1 MNIGRKALIALSLGS
16 ILTGSCLAAQPG
28 TNLEKFPTEVKT
40 GSVKLKDD
48 SKQEIVSLAKIT
60 SSEAAA
66 IAKKALP
73 GTVVKTK
80 LDDENDYL
88 VWEVKLID
96 SKNQENKLM
105 IDAGNGHILAVERD
119 DEDEHSSWKFWKDN
133 DKDEHK
139 DRD

>member
-1 MNIGRKALIALSLGS
+1 MKIGRKALIALSIGS

-48 SKQEIVSLAKIT
+48 SKQEIISQAKIT

-80 LDDENDYL
+80 LDTEDDYL
-88 VWEVKLID
+88 IWGVEVID
-96 SKNQENKLM
+96 SKNQKTKLM
-105 IDAGNGHILAVERD
+105 IDAGNGHLLAVERD
-119 DEDEHSSWKFWKDN
+119 DENDHSSWKFWEDN